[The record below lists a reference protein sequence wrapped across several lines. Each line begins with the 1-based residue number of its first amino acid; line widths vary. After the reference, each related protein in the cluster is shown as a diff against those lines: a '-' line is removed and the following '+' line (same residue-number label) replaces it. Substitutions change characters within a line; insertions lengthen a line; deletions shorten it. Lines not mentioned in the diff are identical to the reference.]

1 MREEI
6 YFRNV
11 ATFIT
16 IVAEILLVFEASWKF
31 LTIVAN
37 VLTIVAEW

>member
-1 MREEI
+1 M
-6 YFRNV
+6 V

-16 IVAEILLVFEASWKF
+16 IVAEILLVFEVYSKF

-37 VLTIVAEW
+37 VLTIVAMQ